1 MLIRRTSCRRGRDC
15 AVSRCLLGSALQ
27 GRPTSCM
34 MSGGIV
40 QARKDAASRLEC
52 LHVQAAVMRSA
63 GPESF
68 LMLHTKCS
76 RCPKPNTSRR
86 RAGCIIAAANGQTTR
101 GSPRRR
107 LPVVERISAQALAS
121 RREIRISA
129 CEFTGHSVPDTPGRS
144 MVTDFDPG
152 PLGFW
157 CIVSKSRAQLPPAA
171 PPDCCN
177 ESPRTRPAACDA

>member
-1 MLIRRTSCRRGRDC
+1 MRASRGAVSWGHSPGACPDPMLIEHLAVAVAIAQCRDF
-15 AVSRCLLGSALQ
+15 SLGSALQ
-27 GRPTSCM
+27 GRLTSCM

-86 RAGCIIAAANGQTTR
+86 RAGCIIAAANGQSSR
-101 GSPRRR
+101 ESPRRR
-107 LPVVERISAQALAS
+107 WPVVGRISAQVKLRRVDTGAD
-121 RREIRISA
+121 RREVERGS
-129 CEFTGHSVPDTPGRS
+129 
-144 MVTDFDPG
+144 
-152 PLGFW
+152 
-157 CIVSKSRAQLPPAA
+157 
-171 PPDCCN
+171 
-177 ESPRTRPAACDA
+177 TRENGKPSG

>member
-1 MLIRRTSCRRGRDC
+1 MSQFQ
-15 AVSRCLLGSALQ
+15 LGSALQ

-86 RAGCIIAAANGQTTR
+86 RAGCIIAAANGQSSR
-101 GSPRRR
+101 
-107 LPVVERISAQALAS
+107 EFSAQARKAR
-121 RREIRISA
+121 RREDLRASQNKTRGYR
-129 CEFTGHSVPDTPGRS
+129 CGSTGSRKGLNQRKWKAVRLGCLAAHSEQMDEKRS
-144 MVTDFDPG
+144 
-152 PLGFW
+152 
-157 CIVSKSRAQLPPAA
+157 
-171 PPDCCN
+171 
-177 ESPRTRPAACDA
+177 

>member
-1 MLIRRTSCRRGRDC
+1 MSLSRLDPSVRASRGAVSWGHCPGACPDPMLIRRTSCSRGRDC
-15 AVSRCLLGSALQ
+15 AVSRFQLGSALQ

-86 RAGCIIAAANGQTTR
+86 RAGCIIAAANGRSSR

-107 LPVVERISAQALAS
+107 LPVVERISAQVKIRRVDTGAD
-121 RREIRISA
+121 RREVERGS
-129 CEFTGHSVPDTPGRS
+129 
-144 MVTDFDPG
+144 
-152 PLGFW
+152 
-157 CIVSKSRAQLPPAA
+157 
-171 PPDCCN
+171 
-177 ESPRTRPAACDA
+177 TRENGKPSG

>member
-1 MLIRRTSCRRGRDC
+1 M
-15 AVSRCLLGSALQ
+15 
-27 GRPTSCM
+27 
-34 MSGGIV
+34 

-107 LPVVERISAQALAS
+107 LPVVERISAQVKIRRVDTGAD
-121 RREIRISA
+121 RREVEKGSTSENGKPSGLGKTA
-129 CEFTGHSVPDTPGRS
+129 AHGKHMDEKRS
-144 MVTDFDPG
+144 RDVHWKEEESY
-152 PLGFW
+152 L
-157 CIVSKSRAQLPPAA
+157 SRK
-171 PPDCCN
+171 D
-177 ESPRTRPAACDA
+177 RKH

>member
-1 MLIRRTSCRRGRDC
+1 VRASRGAVSWGHCPGACPDPMLIRRTSCSRGRDC
-15 AVSRCLLGSALQ
+15 AVSRFQLGSALQ

-52 LHVQAAVMRSA
+52 LHVQAAVMRLA
-63 GPESF
+63 GHESV

-86 RAGCIIAAANGQTTR
+86 RAGCIIAAANGQSSR

-107 LPVVERISAQALAS
+107 LPVVERISAQVKIRRVDTGAD
-121 RREIRISA
+121 RREVERGSTR
-129 CEFTGHSVPDTPGRS
+129 ENGNPPSVGRR
-144 MVTDFDPG
+144 
-152 PLGFW
+152 L
-157 CIVSKSRAQLPPAA
+157 
-171 PPDCCN
+171 
-177 ESPRTRPAACDA
+177 RTVHKRTENG